1 MRRNRLT
8 ERDLSRIVKRVVVE
22 QENSSNDDMR
32 NKTFEEYL
40 DRVSIKLRDI
50 FEEVV
55 DALDELGGYDD
66 SMKMKA
72 MKLSQNIFDIMSE
85 NLGYISEDYEEQ
97 LHEILGEK
105 DEDYDEDEEF

>member
-8 ERDLSRIVKRVVVE
+8 ERDLSRIVKRVVME
-22 QENSSNDDMR
+22 QKEENEMEGSGM
-32 NKTFEEYL
+32 
-40 DRVSIKLRDI
+40 SITMKDV

-55 DALDELGGYDD
+55 NALDELGGYNE
-66 SMKMKA
+66 SMKGKA
-72 MKLSQNIFDIMSE
+72 MELARNIMSIMQE
-85 NLGYISEDYEEQ
+85 NLAYISEDYEEQ